1 MEKQRLKER
10 AAEEELRRRAALK
23 DQMRLA
29 VIAAKRKALE
39 EGAPFDEVSASLS
52 RGGKGG

>member
-39 EGAPFDEVSASLS
+39 EGAPFDEVSA
-52 RGGKGG
+52 

>member
-1 MEKQRLKER
+1 MERQRLRER

-29 VIAAKRKALE
+29 VIAAKRKAQE
-39 EGAPFDEVSASLS
+39 ENLPFDEVQFMQ
-52 RGGKGG
+52 